1 MNPELP
7 FLIFYIDMRTKAGAL
22 KSAPTLFFLCLQTSL
37 PSRFLILF
45 IPRVYTKHLVFG
57 IVLVGNP
64 SVDIFYDVIRGQIE
78 YRLFLS
84 FFYNGKSHQIYPG
97 APPIAKGNCVLFLLV
112 SVHIHLI
119 RSNDLQRRQGM
130 TVKLKRNLLFSVH
143 NDIVILLPV

>member
-7 FLIFYIDMRTKAGAL
+7 FLIFYIDMRTKVGVL
-22 KSAPTLFFLCLQTSL
+22 KSAPTLFFLCLQTNL
-37 PSRFLILF
+37 PGRFLIFF
-45 IPRVYTKHLVFG
+45 IPRVYTKHPVFG

-64 SVDIFYDVIRGQIE
+64 SVDIFCDVIRGQIE
-78 YRLFLS
+78 YRLFIS
-84 FFYNGKSHQIYPG
+84 FFYDGKSHQIYPG
-97 APPIAKGNCVLFLLV
+97 ASPIAKGNCVLFLLV

-130 TVKLKRNLLFSVH
+130 TVKSKRNLLLSVH